1 MKTIALVLVMS
12 LFETP
17 KTPETNIYRNQSTT
31 RIQPTKNNME
41 QQTEQIVRNFL
52 TAVQTG
58 DHPTAI
64 ALVHPNVVWNQPGNN
79 RFSGRKISRNEVVQM
94 IGGMTAVSAKSLRLS
109 QFDRMSVNGEP
120 AACVVHWQA
129 VQEAGGRLDVDNIDV
144 YTVKNGQIVEATIY
158 SADIRQED
166 DFWGK

>member
-1 MKTIALVLVMS
+1 
-12 LFETP
+12 
-17 KTPETNIYRNQSTT
+17 
-31 RIQPTKNNME
+31 ME

-79 RFSGRKISRNEVVQM
+79 RFSGRKISRDEVVQM

-109 QFDRMSVNGEP
+109 QFDRMSVNGER